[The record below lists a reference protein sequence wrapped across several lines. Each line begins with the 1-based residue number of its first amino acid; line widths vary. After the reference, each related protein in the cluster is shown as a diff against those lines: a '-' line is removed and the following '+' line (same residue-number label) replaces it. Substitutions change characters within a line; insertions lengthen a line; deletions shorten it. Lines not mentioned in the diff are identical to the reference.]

1 MTKLILCQN
10 SLPYTCTLYLCSLSK
25 STSVLLFYHI
35 LYSSFTNSAAD
46 QQVSQGFVSDLW
58 GKPGY
63 CFCRDSKR
71 NVTDL
76 NIFQPIKRWI
86 CQAAIAKAATHMDSV
101 GFQKGMKNNCK
112 DKVFKNICS
121 SILRVMVFYTVK
133 NISCNIFRVEVWQY
147 IAILWPN
154 S

>member
-1 MTKLILCQN
+1 MQVWENVFYVKTACLT
-10 SLPYTCTLYLCSLSK
+10 PEHFTFCSLSK
-25 STSVLLFYHI
+25 STSVLLYYCI

-58 GKPGY
+58 GKLGY

-71 NVTDL
+71 DVTDL

-86 CQAAIAKAATHMDSV
+86 CQAAKHVDSV

-121 SILRVMVFYTVK
+121 SILRLMVFYTVK
-133 NISCNIFRVEVWQY
+133 NISCNIFRVLHYEN
-147 IAILWPN
+147 I
-154 S
+154 